1 MSSMSALHTQ
11 MQSQVSRAPTAA
23 FSQHAGAFNAERQQ
37 SVANKP
43 ATDSVVISSE
53 ARAKLNALDQLQV
66 SNRVLASDPKGTR
79 INIAA

>member
-1 MSSMSALHTQ
+1 MSSIASISTQ

-23 FSQHAGAFNAERQQ
+23 FSQHAGAFNTDRQQ

-43 ATDSVVISSE
+43 VADSVVISTE
-53 ARAKLNALDQLQV
+53 ARAKMSALDQLQV
-66 SNRVLASDPKGTR
+66 SNRVIASDPKGTR

>member
-1 MSSMSALHTQ
+1 MSSISTLSSQ

-23 FSQHAGAFNAERQQ
+23 FSKQAGAFNADRQQ

-43 ATDSVVISSE
+43 TADSVVISSE